1 MNRIIN
7 VILLII
13 MIVMTGCVSTPK
25 YQASRKP
32 QLKWRVGDEEIL
44 ESTIGV
50 ASFYGRKFAGRP
62 TASGEIFNP
71 ALMTA
76 AHKTWSFG
84 TIVRVTNLK
93 NNKSVVIKINDRGP
107 FIEGRDIDLS
117 RGSAERIGM
126 VQDGVA
132 RVKMEILKWGE
143 DK

>member
-1 MNRIIN
+1 MKRIISA
-7 VILLII
+7 ILLI
-13 MIVMTGCVSTPK
+13 MLIVMTGCVSTPK
-25 YQASRKP
+25 YQARKKP
-32 QLKWRVGDEEIL
+32 QLKWRVGGEEIL

-76 AHKTWSFG
+76 AHKTWPFY
-84 TIVRVTNLK
+84 TIVKVTNLK
-93 NNKSVVIKINDRGP
+93 NNKSVVVKINDRGP
-107 FIEGRDIDLS
+107 FIEGRDLDLS
-117 RGSAERIGM
+117 RGAAQKIGM

-132 RVKMEILKWGE
+132 TVKMEILKWGE

>member
-1 MNRIIN
+1 MKRVISA
-7 VILLII
+7 ILLII
-13 MIVMTGCVSTPK
+13 IIVTAGCVSSPK
-25 YQASRKP
+25 YQAGRKP

-44 ESTIGV
+44 ESTIGA

-76 AHKTWSFG
+76 AHKTWPFY
-84 TIVRVTNLK
+84 TIVKVTNLK
-93 NNKSVVIKINDRGP
+93 NNKSVVVKINDRGP

-117 RGSAERIGM
+117 RGAAQRIGM

-132 RVKMEILKWGE
+132 TVKMEILKWGE